1 MPDAMV
7 DSGIDAPPA
16 CTTSNTF
23 GAELV
28 FDVGATGTGFAVGN
42 LDPGGKLDVAV
53 AVTTE
58 VVILHGDGTGT
69 VFNNPTKVATAAIGV
84 AIEDFDILDA
94 RKDLVLWGGNSVV
107 VRRQDGNPNP
117 GTFLAEQPLA
127 GPFQNVTN
135 VAVEF
140 FDNGNLLADLIVQD
154 ELDRRVFEQLGTAG
168 TFSRT
173 NKTTGVAGDDLVV
186 AREIDGVNRADA
198 MFVDQ
203 SGNVKLSVSSAGGA
217 LQAVTTIAT
226 GATGRAAAFGKFD
239 GDALVDLVVAT
250 AAGGV
255 LYTQNAGAPGTFTQ
269 QPGTIPG
276 VVGSTLLVSD
286 INMDGTDDIVVPGS
300 VVLQCPGATPGIFTQ
315 VESLNSTA
323 PALLVDLDA
332 NGKPDLLRL
341 VGTNLIV
348 RLQ

>member
-7 DSGIDAPPA
+7 DSAIDAPPA

-28 FDVGATGTGFAVGN
+28 FDIGATGTGFVVAS
-42 LDPGGKLDVAV
+42 LDPGGQLDVAV

-69 VFNNPTKVATAAIGV
+69 VFNNPTKVDTAAGGI
-84 AIEDFDILDA
+84 AAEDFNQDGSDDLILWPLGGTTIVSRLQNAAGTFAAEQALPGPFANVTNAITGGFDPNP
-94 RKDLVLWGGNSVV
+94 DLVVEDDTSGMRIFFSLLLT
-107 VRRQDGNPNP
+107 P
-117 GTFLAEQPLA
+117 GTFQRSPQVV
-127 GPFQNVTN
+127 G
-135 VAVEF
+135 
-140 FDNGNLLADLIVQD
+140 G
-154 ELDRRVFEQLGTAG
+154 
-168 TFSRT
+168 
-173 NKTTGVAGDDLVV
+173 AGDDLVTV
-186 AREIDGVNRADA
+186 RQIDGANDPDIV
-198 MFVDQ
+198 MVDQ
-203 SGNVKLSVSSAGGA
+203 AGNLKLSLVLNTGPQSP
-217 LQAVTTIAT
+217 TTIAT
-226 GATGRAAAFGKFD
+226 GVTGRAAAFGDFG
-239 GDALVDLVVAT
+239 GDARDDLVVAT

-255 LYTQNAGAPGTFTQ
+255 VFTQTGAGTFTQ

-300 VVLQCPGATPGIFTQ
+300 VVLQCPGTPGVFTQ